1 MTFHGGAEG
10 SDRTRVP
17 VGPETYLGEPR
28 GDMRAFSRAVVDAGA
43 DLVIGH
49 GPHVLR
55 GMEVY
60 KKRLIAYSLGN
71 FMGYEVFGLGGPLST
86 SAVLQVSV
94 DPDGTLRS
102 GRIRPAQ
109 LMGAGVPAPGGDA
122 VGVLRRLSRQDFGA
136 RAPVIDADG
145 TFRPRA

>member
-1 MTFHGGAEG
+1 M
-10 SDRTRVP
+10 R
-17 VGPETYLGEPR
+17 PR
-28 GDMRAFSRAVVDAGA
+28 GDLRAFSRAVVNAGA

-86 SAVLQVSV
+86 SAVLQASV
-94 DPDGTLRS
+94 NPDGTLRS

-109 LMGAGVPAPGGDA
+109 LVGAGVPAPGGDA
-122 VGVLRRLSRQDFGA
+122 VGVRAAALASGLRRAGA
-136 RAPVIDADG
+136 GDRRGRHLPPARMRRERYRLAG
-145 TFRPRA
+145 GAASG